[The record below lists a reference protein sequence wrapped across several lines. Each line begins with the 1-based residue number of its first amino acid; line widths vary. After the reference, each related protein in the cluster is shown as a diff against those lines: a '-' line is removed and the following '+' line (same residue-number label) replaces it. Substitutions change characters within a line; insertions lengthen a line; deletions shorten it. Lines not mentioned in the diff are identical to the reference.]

1 MNSTIKNFTIED
13 YPSAFKLWQTDD
25 KVGLSSAD
33 ARENI
38 EFFLKRNPGL
48 SKVAIA
54 NSNVI
59 ATLLCGHDGR
69 RGYLYHLFVDKS
81 QRRQHLGSKLV
92 EACLNSLKEEGI
104 QKCHLF
110 AFDRNDV
117 GKKFWANTSW
127 QKRGDIVMF
136 SKDV

>member
-54 NSNVI
+54 NSNVRHYY
-59 ATLLCGHDGR
+59 ADTMEG
-69 RGYLYHLFVDKS
+69 
-81 QRRQHLGSKLV
+81 
-92 EACLNSLKEEGI
+92 EGI
-104 QKCHLF
+104 HIIC
-110 AFDRNDV
+110 
-117 GKKFWANTSW
+117 S
-127 QKRGDIVMF
+127 
-136 SKDV
+136 